1 MEDMEDPA
9 FLEDMGSTE
18 NLDTSADIEDAGET
32 YGGGVVSCGEIR
44 EGTLE
49 DDVDEENERD
59 IVGELRG
66 SKDNIIG
73 IN

>member
-44 EGTLE
+44 EGLQVSSSE
-49 DDVDEENERD
+49 VNKNHSHQ
-59 IVGELRG
+59 V
-66 SKDNIIG
+66 S
-73 IN
+73 